1 MTKDIFN
8 YYEYN
13 SKLSAGGQPTEDQ
26 LEAISKEGFDAVIN
40 LSPVSTRNYLPTETE
55 LTESLGLDLVH
66 FPVDCSNLQDKH
78 YRVFSS
84 IMKEFEDK
92 KVFVHCGGNIKSSNL
107 LHMYNVLE
115 SGIDEADS
123 LKELKQIQQPEE
135 KWFSYF
141 KRMGMQGLS

>member
-1 MTKDIFN
+1 MTKNIFN

-13 SKLSAGGQPTEDQ
+13 SKLAAGGQPTEEQ
-26 LEAISKEGFDAVIN
+26 LKAISDEGFNAIIN

-55 LTESLGLDLVH
+55 LAEKFGLDLIH
-66 FPVDCSNLQDKH
+66 FPVDCSNLKDRH

-84 IMKEFEDK
+84 ILKQFEDK

-107 LHMYNVLE
+107 VHMYNVLE
-115 SGIDEADS
+115 KGVNEADS
-123 LKELKQIQQPEE
+123 LKELKLIQEPEE

-141 KRMGMQGLS
+141 KEMRMQGLS